1 MGVTELEGGDV
12 ELVLDAK
19 AQLGEGPLWDDRAGV
34 LWWLD
39 IMRGHV
45 HRFDPRSGDDRIF
58 EVGQPVGA
66 AALREQGDSLVLA
79 AKDGFAT
86 LDLRSGSVAM
96 LAEVEIEL
104 SGNRLNDGYCDP
116 RGRFW
121 AGSMSMGESETTGSL
136 YRLDADHTATKMLSG
151 VGTSNGIDWS
161 PDERTMYFAD
171 TPTQNVDAFDFEAE
185 TGAISNRRTLITL
198 PDGEGSPDGLVLDED
213 GWLWVALW
221 RGSQLRRYSPDGEL
235 HLIVHLPAERVT
247 KCAFG
252 GAGFDEL
259 YITTASIGLSG
270 AERAEQPHAG
280 SVFRCRPGVRGR
292 AATRYRG

>member
-1 MGVTELEGGDV
+1 MGVTELGGGDV
-12 ELVLDAK
+12 ELALDAK
-19 AQLGEGPLWDDRAGV
+19 AQLGEGPLWDERAGV

-79 AKDGFAT
+79 IKDGFAT
-86 LDLRSGSVAM
+86 LDLKSGSVEM

-121 AGSMSMGESETTGSL
+121 AGSMSMGESEATGSL
-136 YRLDADHTATKMLSG
+136 YRLDGDHTATKMLSG

-185 TGAISNRRTLITL
+185 TGAISNRRTLITV

-252 GAGFDEL
+252 GAGFEDL

-270 AERAEQPHAG
+270 AQRAEQPHAG

-292 AATRYRG
+292 AASRYRG